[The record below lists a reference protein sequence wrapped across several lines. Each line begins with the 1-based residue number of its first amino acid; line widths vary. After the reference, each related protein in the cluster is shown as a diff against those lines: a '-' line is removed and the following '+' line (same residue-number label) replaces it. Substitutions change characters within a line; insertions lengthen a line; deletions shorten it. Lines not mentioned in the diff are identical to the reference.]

1 MSLQIAIHLLAVSV
15 AETACLAGSCLR
27 LLEEREVCTS
37 EVAMAKNPSRV
48 EQGNAENQD
57 TKTKFLLEKNA
68 IFHLFDSIIVDDER
82 PLPLL
87 PLALPRMESPPP
99 GLAYGQQAPAGKTKS
114 GRQNAS

>member
-99 GLAYGQQAPAGKTKS
+99 GLAYGQQAPGKTKP

>member
-15 AETACLAGSCLR
+15 AETARLAGSCLR

-57 TKTKFLLEKNA
+57 TKTKFLLKKNA
-68 IFHLFDSIIVDDER
+68 IFHLFDSIIVDER